1 MRITQTMLSNNMLR
15 NLNSSYLKMGKLQE
29 QLSSGSKLT
38 KPSDDPVASVKG
50 MGYRTTLAKN
60 EQYTRNMNE
69 VNSWLD
75 TTDSTL
81 SEVNKALQR
90 VKDLVT
96 QAANDTN
103 TPEDREAMQKEVD
116 QLRLQIRDL
125 ANTQQGNKYL
135 FSGTATDQPLFANS
149 SATLKDAPPLLV
161 DDGTGTPVL
170 GGNDNTVD
178 IEIYEGITFQINEN
192 ARSLFHGIDEMMQQ
206 VQQDLTRTGSD
217 LSNLI
222 GTVSAQTDRVLEMQA
237 GVGAKQNRID
247 VMTDRLSSQKIN
259 VTKQISNN
267 EDVEYEDAITQL
279 ITEESIHRAA
289 LSVGAKIIQPTLVD
303 FL

>member
-90 VKDLVT
+90 VKDIVT

-116 QLRLQIRDL
+116 QLRMQIRDL
-125 ANTQQGNKYL
+125 ANTQQGGKYL
-135 FSGTATDQPLFANS
+135 FAGTATDQPLFADS
-149 SATLKDAPPLLV
+149 SVNAGANDPLP
-161 DDGTGTPVL
+161 TL
-170 GGNDNTVD
+170 GGNDNSVD

-192 ARSLFHGIDEMMQQ
+192 ARGLFEGIDEMMQQ
-206 VQQDLTRTGSD
+206 VQQDLKRTGSD

-222 GTVSAQTDRVLEMQA
+222 GTVSAQNDKVLEMQA

>member
-90 VKDLVT
+90 VKDIVT

-116 QLRLQIRDL
+116 QLRMQIRDL
-125 ANTQQGNKYL
+125 ANTQQGGKYL
-135 FSGTATDQPLFANS
+135 FAGTATDQPLFADS
-149 SATLKDAPPLLV
+149 SVNADANDPLP
-161 DDGTGTPVL
+161 TL
-170 GGNDNTVD
+170 GGNDNSVD

-192 ARSLFHGIDEMMQQ
+192 ARGLFEGIDKMMQQ
-206 VQQDLTRTGSD
+206 VQQGLKGTGAD
-217 LSNLI
+217 LSNLV
-222 GTVSAQTDRVLEMQA
+222 GTVSAQTDKVLEMQA

>member
-103 TPEDREAMQKEVD
+103 TPEDREAMQKEVN
-116 QLRLQIRDL
+116 QLRMQIRDL

-135 FSGTATDQPLFANS
+135 FSGTATDQPLFAAS
-149 SATLKDAPPLLV
+149 SVNAGANDPLP
-161 DDGTGTPVL
+161 TL
-170 GGNDNTVD
+170 GGNDKSVD

-192 ARSLFHGIDEMMQQ
+192 ARSLFHDIDEMMQQ
-206 VQQDLTRTGSD
+206 VQRGLKGTGSD

-222 GTVSAQTDRVLEMQA
+222 GTVSAQNDKVLEMQA

>member
-90 VKDLVT
+90 VKDIVT

-135 FSGTATDQPLFANS
+135 FSGTATDQPLFADS
-149 SATLKDAPPLLV
+149 SVNAGANDPLP
-161 DDGTGTPVL
+161 TL
-170 GGNDNTVD
+170 GGNDNSVD

-192 ARSLFHGIDEMMQQ
+192 ARGLFEGIDKMMQQ
-206 VQQDLTRTGSD
+206 VQQGLKGTGAD
-217 LSNLI
+217 LSNLV
-222 GTVSAQTDRVLEMQA
+222 GTVSAQTDKVLEMQA

>member
-75 TTDSTL
+75 TTDTTL

-90 VKDLVT
+90 VKDIVT

-116 QLRLQIRDL
+116 QLRMQIRDL
-125 ANTQQGNKYL
+125 ANTQQGGKYL
-135 FSGTATDQPLFANS
+135 FAGTATDQPLFADS
-149 SATLKDAPPLLV
+149 SVNADANDPLP
-161 DDGTGTPVL
+161 TL
-170 GGNDNTVD
+170 GGNDNSVD

-192 ARSLFHGIDEMMQQ
+192 ARGLFEGIDKMMQQ
-206 VQQDLTRTGSD
+206 VQQGLKGTGAD
-217 LSNLI
+217 LSNLV
-222 GTVSAQTDRVLEMQA
+222 GTVSAQTDKVLEMQA

>member
-75 TTDSTL
+75 TTDTTL

-90 VKDLVT
+90 VKDIVT

-116 QLRLQIRDL
+116 QLRMQIRDL
-125 ANTQQGNKYL
+125 ANTQQGGKYL
-135 FSGTATDQPLFANS
+135 FSGTATDQPLFKDTSAGAS
-149 SATLKDAPPLLV
+149 SADAP
-161 DDGTGTPVL
+161 PVL
-170 GGNDNTVD
+170 GGNNNTVE

-192 ARSLFHGIDEMMQQ
+192 ARGLFESIDGMMQK
-206 VQQDLTRTGSD
+206 VQQGLEGTSTDLT
-217 LSNLI
+217 NLI
-222 GTVSAQTDRVLEMQA
+222 GTVSAQTDKVLEMQA

-267 EDVEYEDAITQL
+267 EDVEYEDTITQL

>member
-90 VKDLVT
+90 VKDIVT

-135 FSGTATDQPLFANS
+135 FSGTATDQPLFAAS
-149 SATLKDAPPLLV
+149 SVNAGANDPLP
-161 DDGTGTPVL
+161 TL
-170 GGNDNTVD
+170 GGNDKSVD

-192 ARSLFHGIDEMMQQ
+192 GRQLFKDIDGMMQK
-206 VQQDLTRTGSD
+206 VQQGLKGTGSD

-222 GTVSAQTDRVLEMQA
+222 GKVSAQNDKVLEMQA

>member
-75 TTDSTL
+75 TIDSTL

-90 VKDLVT
+90 VKDIVT

-116 QLRLQIRDL
+116 QLRMQIRDL
-125 ANTQQGNKYL
+125 ANTQQGGKYL
-135 FSGTATDQPLFANS
+135 FAGTATDQPLFADS
-149 SATLKDAPPLLV
+149 SVNAGANDSLPT
-161 DDGTGTPVL
+161 L
-170 GGNDNTVD
+170 GGNDNSVD
-178 IEIYEGITFQINEN
+178 IEIYEGITFQINEH
-192 ARSLFHGIDEMMQQ
+192 ARGLFEGIDKMMKQ
-206 VQQDLTRTGSD
+206 VQQDLKRTGSD

-222 GTVSAQTDRVLEMQA
+222 GTVSAQNDKVLEMQA

>member
-103 TPEDREAMQKEVD
+103 KPEDREAMQKEVN
-116 QLRLQIRDL
+116 QLRMQIRDL
-125 ANTQQGNKYL
+125 ANTQQGGKYL
-135 FSGTATDQPLFANS
+135 FAGTATDQPLFADS
-149 SATLKDAPPLLV
+149 SVNAGANDPLP
-161 DDGTGTPVL
+161 TL
-170 GGNDNTVD
+170 GGNDNSVD

-192 ARSLFHGIDEMMQQ
+192 ARGLFEGIDKMMQQ
-206 VQQDLTRTGSD
+206 VQQGLKGTGAD
-217 LSNLI
+217 LSNLV
-222 GTVSAQTDRVLEMQA
+222 GTVSAQTDKVLEMQA

>member
-81 SEVNKALQR
+81 SEVNKAIQR
-90 VKDLVT
+90 VKDIVT

-135 FSGTATDQPLFANS
+135 FAGTATDEPLFAGS
-149 SATLKDAPPLLV
+149 SATMNDDPPLLIT
-161 DDGTGTPVL
+161 DGTSKPVL
-170 GGNDNTVD
+170 GGNNKSVD

-192 ARSLFHGIDEMMQQ
+192 ARSLFHGIDSMMQE
-206 VQQDLTRTGSD
+206 VQKGLKGTGSD

-222 GTVSAQTDRVLEMQA
+222 GTVSAQTDKVLEMQA

>member
-90 VKDLVT
+90 VKDIVT

-135 FSGTATDQPLFANS
+135 FSGTATDQPLFAAS
-149 SATLKDAPPLLV
+149 SVNAGANDPLP
-161 DDGTGTPVL
+161 TL
-170 GGNDNTVD
+170 GGNDKSVD

-192 ARSLFHGIDEMMQQ
+192 GRQLFKDIDGMMQK
-206 VQQDLTRTGSD
+206 VQQGLKGTGSD

-222 GTVSAQTDRVLEMQA
+222 GMVSAQNDKVLEMQA

>member
-135 FSGTATDQPLFANS
+135 FAGTATDQPLFADS
-149 SATLKDAPPLLV
+149 SANAGANDPLP
-161 DDGTGTPVL
+161 TL
-170 GGNDNTVD
+170 GGNDKSVD
-178 IEIYEGITFQINEN
+178 I
-192 ARSLFHGIDEMMQQ
+192 
-206 VQQDLTRTGSD
+206 
-217 LSNLI
+217 
-222 GTVSAQTDRVLEMQA
+222 
-237 GVGAKQNRID
+237 
-247 VMTDRLSSQKIN
+247 
-259 VTKQISNN
+259 
-267 EDVEYEDAITQL
+267 
-279 ITEESIHRAA
+279 
-289 LSVGAKIIQPTLVD
+289 
-303 FL
+303 

>member
-90 VKDLVT
+90 VKDIVT

-116 QLRLQIRDL
+116 QLRMQIRDL

-135 FSGTATDQPLFANS
+135 FAGTATDQPLFKDSSLGATAN
-149 SATLKDAPPLLV
+149 DAP
-161 DDGTGTPVL
+161 PVL

-178 IEIYEGITFQINEN
+178 IEIYEGITFKINEN
-192 ARSLFHGIDEMMQQ
+192 GRQLFKDIDGMMQK
-206 VQQDLTRTGSD
+206 VQQGLTRTGSD

-222 GTVSAQTDRVLEMQA
+222 GKVSAQNDKVLEMQA

>member
-125 ANTQQGNKYL
+125 ANTQQGDKYL
-135 FSGTATDQPLFANS
+135 FSGTSTDQPLFADS
-149 SATLKDAPPLLV
+149 SANAGATDPLP
-161 DDGTGTPVL
+161 TL
-170 GGNDNTVD
+170 GGNNNSVD

-192 ARSLFHGIDEMMQQ
+192 GQELFKNIDEMMQK
-206 VQQDLTRTGSD
+206 VQQALVTDGAD
-217 LSNLI
+217 IGALI
-222 GTVSAQTDRVLEMQA
+222 TTVSSQTDKVLEMQA

-259 VTKQISNN
+259 ITKQISNN
-267 EDVEYEDAITQL
+267 EDVEYEDTITQL